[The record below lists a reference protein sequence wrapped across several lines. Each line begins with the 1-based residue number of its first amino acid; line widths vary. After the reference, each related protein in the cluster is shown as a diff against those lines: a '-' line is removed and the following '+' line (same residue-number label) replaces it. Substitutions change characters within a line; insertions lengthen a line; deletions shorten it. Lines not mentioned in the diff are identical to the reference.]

1 MAKVIYE
8 RLSNQ
13 EAQAIYGKGSY
24 VFGSNTDKDLQKL
37 GNGLRQKS
45 SEEPQSN
52 QGLTSS
58 SKPEKNT

>member
-24 VFGSNTDKDLQKL
+24 AFGSNTDKDLQRL
-37 GNGLRQKS
+37 GSELRQRS
-45 SEEPQSN
+45 SEKPQSN

-58 SKPEKNT
+58 SKREKNT